1 MKWWTKVQKLQTICF
16 LFPLQYIHQPHLVS
30 GNPKVVW
37 SLQSTHHMSNTLD
50 TLPENVIEDLRFS
63 MFWGKIEAR
72 AFTMIHLIHLS
83 QVRVTWLWW
92 RLLLRL
98 WIYQT
103 KSTENSFSQD
113 YPHPDKKYDQM
124 VSNHYS
130 ITLWSLK
137 RKQRL
142 KRYPLDL
149 WLKPLNPDIS
159 MHILATVLY
168 TFPNILT
175 RRICAAIQSFFSRW
189 LFL

>member
-1 MKWWTKVQKLQTICF
+1 MKWQTKVRKLQTICF

-37 SLQSTHHMSNTLD
+37 SLQSTHHMSNTQD
-50 TLPENVIEDLRFS
+50 TLPENIIEDLRFS

-72 AFTMIHLIHLS
+72 AFTVIHLIHLS

-92 RLLLRL
+92 WLL
-98 WIYQT
+98 
-103 KSTENSFSQD
+103 
-113 YPHPDKKYDQM
+113 PDKIHWQQLFSGLPSPRQKIIW
-124 VSNHYS
+124 SNGFKS
-130 ITLWSLK
+130 LLNNTMITEK
-137 RKQRL
+137 ETAL

-149 WLKPLNPDIS
+149 CLKPLNPDIS
-159 MHILATVLY
+159 MHILDTVLY
-168 TFPNILT
+168 TFPKILT

>member
-1 MKWWTKVQKLQTICF
+1 MKWRTKVQKLQTICF

-92 RLLLRL
+92 WLLLRL

-103 KSTENSFSQD
+103 KSTDNSFPQD
-113 YPHPDKKYDQM
+113 YPHPDKKLIW
-124 VSNHYS
+124 SNGFKSLLNNTMITEKETALKKISIGLVIKTFKPWYQHAYS
-130 ITLWSLK
+130 WHCSLH
-137 RKQRL
+137 
-142 KRYPLDL
+142 
-149 WLKPLNPDIS
+149 IS
-159 MHILATVLY
+159 
-168 TFPNILT
+168 
-175 RRICAAIQSFFSRW
+175 
-189 LFL
+189 